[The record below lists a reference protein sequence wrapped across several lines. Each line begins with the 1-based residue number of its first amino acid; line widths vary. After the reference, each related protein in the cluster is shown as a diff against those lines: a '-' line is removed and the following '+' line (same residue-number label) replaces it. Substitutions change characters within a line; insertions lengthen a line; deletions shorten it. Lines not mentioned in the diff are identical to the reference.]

1 MLPGDLLDM
10 AGGMVEQ
17 SPLGSCVQRV
27 LADSEDNL
35 QDLFHL
41 YISDLLYF
49 TFPLRPPEHQ
59 VRGCA
64 RWFWYNTYTTTPG
77 EKLCQMVLVKVNA
90 MLVRPTLCYLFC
102 HLTNN
107 VCLPE
112 AVCNSCV

>member
-1 MLPGDLLDM
+1 MLPGDLLDV
-10 AGGMVEQ
+10 AGGVVEQ
-17 SPLGSCVQRV
+17 SPLGRCVQRV

-49 TFPLRPPEHQ
+49 TFPIRPPEHQ

-77 EKLCQMVLVKVNA
+77 ERLCQMVLV
-90 MLVRPTLCYLFC
+90 
-102 HLTNN
+102 
-107 VCLPE
+107 
-112 AVCNSCV
+112 